1 MCSTH
6 NLNYKLKTNA
16 ESVLHIYAVRRSYFN
31 MKHLVRTPEQALLY
45 LADCT
50 LATVADMAMKKSKSK
65 SEFQRQI
72 SIAQSAVDWIKDFNI
87 EVKIG
92 SRVYEVLALPDRN
105 VETWSRSYNCA

>member
-1 MCSTH
+1 MAH
-6 NLNYKLKTNA
+6 NVLRICAVKQNA
-16 ESVLHIYAVRRSYFN
+16 VARSYFN

-92 SRVYEVLALPDRN
+92 SRVYDVLALPDRN

>member
-1 MCSTH
+1 M
-6 NLNYKLKTNA
+6 
-16 ESVLHIYAVRRSYFN
+16 

-72 SIAQSAVDWIKDFNI
+72 AIAQSAVDWVKDFNI
-87 EVKIG
+87 EVKVG
-92 SRVYEVLALPDRN
+92 SRVYDVLAQPDKK
-105 VETWSRSYNCA
+105 VETWSRSYCT

>member
-1 MCSTH
+1 M
-6 NLNYKLKTNA
+6 
-16 ESVLHIYAVRRSYFN
+16 

-72 SIAQSAVDWIKDFNI
+72 AIAQSAVDWIKSFNI
-87 EVKIG
+87 KIEID
-92 SRVYEVLALPDRN
+92 SRIYDVLALPDQK
-105 VETWSRSYNCA
+105 VETWIRSYNCA

>member
-1 MCSTH
+1 MQYAITK
-6 NLNYKLKTNA
+6 LKLKTNA

-50 LATVADMAMKKSKSK
+50 LATVSDMAMKKSKSK
-65 SEFQRQI
+65 HEFQRQI
-72 SIAQSAVDWIKDFNI
+72 AIAQSAVDWIKYFNV
-87 EVKIG
+87 EVKVG
-92 SRVYEVLALPDRN
+92 SRVYDVLALPDKK

>member
-1 MCSTH
+1 M
-6 NLNYKLKTNA
+6 
-16 ESVLHIYAVRRSYFN
+16 

-65 SEFQRQI
+65 NEFQRQI

-87 EVKIG
+87 EVKVEKVG
-92 SRVYEVLALPDRN
+92 SRVYDVLALPDQK
-105 VETWSRSYNCA
+105 VETWSKSYNCA

>member
-1 MCSTH
+1 MSGGHST
-6 NLNYKLKTNA
+6 NLIINRKCPPACINTL
-16 ESVLHIYAVRRSYFN
+16 LGAVIM

-72 SIAQSAVDWIKDFNI
+72 AIAQSAVDWIKDFNI
-87 EVKIG
+87 EVKVG
-92 SRVYEVLALPDRN
+92 SRVYDVLALPDKK